1 MTQPVPFALTDLRQ
15 LLAHGFDDIIDVRAP
30 TEFADDHLPGA
41 ISLPVLDDVERARV
55 GTIYKQQSPFLARKV
70 GGALVARNVAAHL
83 EGPLADRDGGWR
95 PLVYCWRGGQRS
107 GSMAVILAAVGWRV
121 AVVQGGY
128 KTWRSLVVR
137 ALHDTPV
144 PSPLIVLDGQTGT
157 AKTALL
163 ARMAARGVQV
173 IDLEGLANHRG
184 SLFGGMPGGQPTQR
198 GFEGQLAMALA
209 ALDPARPVVVE
220 AESSKVGN
228 LALPPMLWKAMLT
241 APRLAVTAPVPARA
255 AYLTRAYADL
265 VADAARLD
273 AVVASLRPLHPAE
286 VIAHWRGLVHDG
298 DVVALAADLMTRH
311 YDQRY
316 ERSRARS
323 ADRIVATFEVDG
335 LEDAGLD
342 RLADRLTS
350 AVRAL

>member
-1 MTQPVPFALTDLRQ
+1 
-15 LLAHGFDDIIDVRAP
+15 
-30 TEFADDHLPGA
+30 
-41 ISLPVLDDVERARV
+41 
-55 GTIYKQQSPFLARKV
+55 
-70 GGALVARNVAAHL
+70 
-83 EGPLADRDGGWR
+83 
-95 PLVYCWRGGQRS
+95 
-107 GSMAVILAAVGWRV
+107 MAVILAAVGWRV

-198 GFEGQLAMALA
+198 GFEGRLAMALA

-265 VADAARLD
+265 VADADRLD
-273 AVVASLRPLHPAE
+273 TVVASLRPLHPAE
-286 VIAHWRGLVHDG
+286 VIAHWRGLVRNG